1 MSALSPAVT
10 DQGESVGL
18 DMHGAG
24 RFALAAADVLA
35 ATAGVTPVTSGFRG
49 YVLTYA
55 LDQPTEVKI
64 VMDAAVHSGAE
75 PLKPTKKALFGSFSG
90 VFRAPDGAVWKLA
103 ASTNKDTNPAAAS
116 PHPTETAVILG
127 VREPKDS
134 KTFYEGLGMKVDRDY
149 GNKYID
155 FHLTV
160 GAARLC
166 LMQRAVLAKDA
177 GTDQDGSGFPGMIL
191 HHRAETAQ
199 TDQGYCGHFADPDGF
214 LWKLTNY

>member
-1 MSALSPAVT
+1 MILSLDTVSLAAPDVHRARTFYMSALSPAVT

-90 VFRAPDGAVWKLA
+90 VFRRRTAPSGNWLRAPTTTPTRQQHPRTPPRPRSSS
-103 ASTNKDTNPAAAS
+103 ASGS
-116 PHPTETAVILG
+116 RRI
-127 VREPKDS
+127 PKPS
-134 KTFYEGLGMKVDRDY
+134 TKAWG
-149 GNKYID
+149 
-155 FHLTV
+155 
-160 GAARLC
+160 
-166 LMQRAVLAKDA
+166 
-177 GTDQDGSGFPGMIL
+177 
-191 HHRAETAQ
+191 
-199 TDQGYCGHFADPDGF
+199 
-214 LWKLTNY
+214 